1 MSWPKYSSK
10 ILLGVN
16 NIIKSGKV
24 NYWTGKYGR
33 IFEEKFAE
41 YIGLKYCVA
50 VNSGSMALELA
61 IQALQLEPKSEILVP
76 ARSYIATASSILRA
90 GHIPVF
96 VDVDINSNI
105 SSVDVSHKITKK
117 TKAIIVVHLGGIPA
131 DILSLKKYKLPIIE
145 DCSQAHGSRI
155 KDKKV
160 GTFGD
165 LAVWSFCTDKTISTL
180 GEGGMIGTNNKKLF
194 ERAWSSKDVGRDY
207 KKSYTTY
214 TTPGYKWIHDH
225 LGTNAR
231 MTEIQ
236 AYAGIEQL
244 KELDNFIEIRNSNVQ
259 YYRKILEDAVT
270 FPLVQSTDYVSYWK
284 LNLLSYRRKQI
295 LEQCDFCSTGSCS
308 ELYKEKVFK
317 SNISLPMA
325 QYFNKNSFALL
336 IDPTILVQNIKK
348 KGKKIL
354 EICQK
359 Y

>member
-1 MSWPKYSSK
+1 M
-10 ILLGVN
+10 
-16 NIIKSGKV
+16 
-24 NYWTGKYGR
+24 
-33 IFEEKFAE
+33 
-41 YIGLKYCVA
+41 
-50 VNSGSMALELA
+50 
-61 IQALQLEPKSEILVP
+61 
-76 ARSYIATASSILRA
+76 
-90 GHIPVF
+90 F

-117 TKAIIVVHLGGIPA
+117 TKAIIVVHLGGVPA

-244 KELDNFIEIRNSNVQ
+244 KELDNFIEIRNSNVD
-259 YYRKILEDAVT
+259 YYKKILEDAVT

-336 IDPTILVQNIKK
+336 IDPTIMVKNIKK